1 MTDSSISGRLATMH
15 YLATIVGNEQ
25 TAQPGSPEFA
35 AGVEKYAAFQ
45 EAAGA
50 AIAGGAA
57 LFPAATAVNVRGSG
71 EQTLVTDGPFTEQA
85 EVVTGFYVFD
95 VQDLD
100 EAIQLARQIPAALH
114 NAIEVRPMAM
124 WAPHDTP
131 GADWWAAL
139 LWESQA
145 DMIAPGGPEWEKMA
159 VEHGQ
164 FAAKVGAAIRGG
176 GALQA
181 PDTAT
186 IVRVRDGKLLLTD
199 GPFTEGAEVVDGLYV
214 FTAASPAE
222 ATEIAAQIPRRPH
235 GRSEIRRIVDV
246 GF

>member
-1 MTDSSISGRLATMH
+1 MH
-15 YLATIVGNEQ
+15 YLATIAGTEQ

-35 AGVEKYAAFQ
+35 AGLEKYAAFQ

-57 LFPAATAVNVRGSG
+57 LFPATTAVNVRRSG
-71 EQTLVTDGPFTEQA
+71 DQTLVTDGPFTEQA

-100 EAIQLARQIPAALH
+100 EAIELARRIPSALH
-114 NAIEVRPMAM
+114 SAIEVRPMVG
-124 WAPHDTP
+124 WTPHDTP
-131 GADWWAAL
+131 GADWWTAL
-139 LWESQA
+139 LWESRA
-145 DMIAPGGPEWEKMA
+145 DMIAPDSPEWAKMA
-159 VEHGQ
+159 LEHGQ
-164 FAAKVGAAIRGG
+164 FAEKVGEAIRGG
-176 GALQA
+176 GALQP

-222 ATEIAAQIPRRPH
+222 ATEIAAQIPRRPQ
-235 GRSEIRRIVDV
+235 GRSEIRRIVDI